1 MQGLLNLVGDRFL
14 HRVIVMGDAL
24 KTAQYGFIPLRGGDV
39 TVVDNVLTPAIAG
52 RTFHESDRPES
63 AFRLG
68 DEYNA
73 SVIIFENYDTEES
86 VNAAVN
92 IYGYASVGPAEFIA
106 DLSLTTGAARIDDND
121 IDLYTGTITRVNDLS
136 DGHIKKIKILD
147 SGNDRI
153 SKVWFDNTGLKYLYV
168 EIYDLTTGARIR
180 PMVRP
185 W

>member
-1 MQGLLNLVGDRFL
+1 
-14 HRVIVMGDAL
+14 MGDAL
-24 KTAQYGFIPLRGGDV
+24 KTSQYGFIPLRGGDV
-39 TVVDNVLTPAIAG
+39 TSVDAILTPATAG
-52 RTFHESDRPES
+52 RTFHESDRPAT
-63 AFRLG
+63 AFKLG

-73 SVIIFENYDTEES
+73 SVLIFENYDTADG

-92 IYGYASVGPAEFIA
+92 VWGYAETGPAEFIA
-106 DLSLTTGAARIDDND
+106 DLSLTTGLARIDDNAT
-121 IDLYTGTITRVNDLS
+121 DLYTDTITRVNDLS

-168 EIYDLTTGARIR
+168 EIYDLTTGAKIR
-180 PMVRP
+180 PLVRP